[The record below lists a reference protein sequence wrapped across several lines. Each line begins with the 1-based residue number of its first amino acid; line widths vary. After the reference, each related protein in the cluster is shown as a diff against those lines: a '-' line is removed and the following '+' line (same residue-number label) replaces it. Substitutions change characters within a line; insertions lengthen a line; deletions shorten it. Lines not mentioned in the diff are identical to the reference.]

1 MNEPPTLGWLL
12 AEWQD
17 WGEKETL
24 RAKPTV
30 PRWKG
35 EGDRNVARLKQD
47 AWAVAARSIRPAT
60 AKTYA
65 VGMRSWI
72 RFTVELTKADKRMR
86 APMPANLQEMQ
97 DWITSIGNAG
107 TAKTYLMGLKK
118 AHELPGYEINT
129 SSPMLIATVK
139 GLEAAA
145 PPMGRELVSRI
156 EQPGRRHFCRA
167 TIGRHQRCSGAN
179 MAGPIASGDP
189 NHCRATDWGT
199 RSERTAHRGNL
210 RCPHCGTHRD
220 QLWGRH
226 SVDLQICKPK
236 VHANCAKDEPKRL
249 EETEPGQPLVRTKIA
264 GKQTGQCR
272 ICVGA
277 ANAAEK

>member
-35 EGDRNVARLKQD
+35 EGDRDVARLKQD

-107 TAKTYLMGLKK
+107 TAKTYLMG
-118 AHELPGYEINT
+118 
-129 SSPMLIATVK
+129 
-139 GLEAAA
+139 
-145 PPMGRELVSRI
+145 
-156 EQPGRRHFCRA
+156 
-167 TIGRHQRCSGAN
+167 
-179 MAGPIASGDP
+179 
-189 NHCRATDWGT
+189 
-199 RSERTAHRGNL
+199 
-210 RCPHCGTHRD
+210 
-220 QLWGRH
+220 
-226 SVDLQICKPK
+226 
-236 VHANCAKDEPKRL
+236 
-249 EETEPGQPLVRTKIA
+249 
-264 GKQTGQCR
+264 
-272 ICVGA
+272 
-277 ANAAEK
+277 